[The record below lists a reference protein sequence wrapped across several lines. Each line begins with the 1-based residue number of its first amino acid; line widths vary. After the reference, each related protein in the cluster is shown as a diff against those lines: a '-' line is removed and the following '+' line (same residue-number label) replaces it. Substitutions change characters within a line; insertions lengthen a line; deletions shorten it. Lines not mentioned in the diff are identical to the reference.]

1 MPHRYT
7 RGGLGG
13 GDSNFIRFH
22 MYRAL
27 MVPLDGSTF
36 SRHAIPW
43 ALALAQPAGAVVHL
57 VQVVRPDGIEM
68 PNALLRDADV
78 ARDHRT
84 AQQEAVGDLANRLS
98 ISTGV
103 SFVAAIEAGDPEREL
118 TNYAASNA
126 IDLVVMS
133 THGRGGFA
141 RMLLGSVS
149 DGLIRRG
156 VLPVLLIRPNKHDP
170 EEHEPAAVSDVLV
183 PLDES
188 REGEQIVE
196 HAIEISELTGAACVL
211 LHVEVL
217 ALVSAVAAFGDNPGP
232 TAVPRAQSDTEI
244 SHARVADRLTSI
256 ADRFRARSVPVST
269 AIVQD
274 ADAASGILKYC
285 QSHPVSLIA
294 MTTHGLQGLDR
305 ALVGSAATTLIRQTA
320 LPVLVLRRDA
330 APQSRE

>member
-1 MPHRYT
+1 
-7 RGGLGG
+7 
-13 GDSNFIRFH
+13 

-57 VQVVRPDGIEM
+57 VRVLRRDGIET
-68 PNALLRDADV
+68 PNAVLLDADV
-78 ARDHRT
+78 ARDQRT
-84 AQQEAVGDLANRLS
+84 TRQESIRDLAHRLS
-98 ISTGV
+98 IGTGV

-118 TNYAASNA
+118 TEYATSNA

-133 THGRGGFA
+133 THGRGGLA
-141 RMLLGSVS
+141 RALLGSVS

-156 VLPVLLIRPNKHDP
+156 LLPVLLIRPNEHDP
-170 EEHEPAAVSDVLV
+170 GEHEPAAVSDVLV

-188 REGEQIVE
+188 RDGEQVVDHAVE
-196 HAIEISELTGAACVL
+196 ICALTGAACVL
-211 LHVEVL
+211 LHVELLVP
-217 ALVSAVAAFGDNPGP
+217 VSAVAAFGDNPRP
-232 TAVPRAQSDTEI
+232 TAVPREQSDTEI
-244 SHARVADRLTSI
+244 SHARVADRLASI
-256 ADRFRARSVPVST
+256 ADRFGTGSVPVST

-274 ADAASGILKYC
+274 TDAASGILKYC
-285 QSHPVSLIA
+285 RSHPVSLIA

-320 LPVLVLRRDA
+320 LPMLVVRRDA
-330 APQSRE
+330 APQSRA